1 MNVTAII
8 SEYNPFHNGHLYHLN
23 KARELTNA
31 DYTISVMSG
40 NFLQRGCPA
49 LLDKFT
55 RAKISALCGVDVVFE
70 LPAIYAT
77 ASAEY
82 FAAGAILTI
91 GKLGIVDSVCFGAEC
106 DDISLL
112 TKIAHILIDEPEEFL
127 VRLKNELAKGI
138 SFPKARA
145 IAVSAITNSDSDILN
160 VMEQPNN
167 ILAIEYIKA
176 IIKYNLCL
184 KPIVIKRY
192 KAMYHDVD
200 LNNSISSATAIREE
214 LFKNNNLEN
223 ICNDVPQ
230 DTYKELINKFD
241 VTFPMDSNDF
251 TYFLQHAILTN
262 NRTLSMYTDITD
274 DLSDRILNSYNIDLN
289 FTSLTETVKSKQYTL
304 TRIQRSLLHII
315 LNHQANILN
324 DFINDEYVYYARL
337 LSFNSNSSIV
347 IKHIKEHSDIPVIN
361 KITNVYKSLSNNGK
375 TMLDFDIN
383 CSNIY
388 NQAVYNKFSQIINND
403 YTHNIEI
410 I

>member
-1 MNVTAII
+1 MKVTAII

-23 KARELTNA
+23 KAKELTNA

-55 RAKISALCGVDVVFE
+55 RAKISSLCGVDVVFE

-82 FAAGAILTI
+82 FATGAILTI
-91 GKLGIVDSVCFGAEC
+91 AKLGIVDSVCFGAEC
-106 DDISLL
+106 EDVSLL
-112 TKIAHILIDEPEEFL
+112 TQIAYILIGESEEFL
-127 VRLKNELAKGI
+127 ISLKNELTKGT

-145 IAVSAITNSDSDILN
+145 IAVSKITNSDMDILN

-176 IIKYNLCL
+176 IIKYNLSL
-184 KPIVIKRY
+184 KPVVIKRHV
-192 KAMYHDVD
+192 AMYHDVD

-214 LFKNNNLEN
+214 LFKSNTIEN
-223 ICNDVPQ
+223 ICNDVPNK
-230 DTYKELINKFD
+230 TYTELLNKYNL
-241 VTFPMDSNDF
+241 TFPMDSNDF
-251 TYFLQHAILTN
+251 TQFLQHALLTN
-262 NRTLSMYTDITD
+262 NNLSMYTDISG

-289 FTSLTETVKSKQYTL
+289 FTDLTEAVKSKQYTL
-304 TRIQRSLLHII
+304 TRIQRSLLHIV
-315 LNHQANILN
+315 LNHQSQLLN
-324 DFINDEYVYYARL
+324 NFINDEYVYYARL

-347 IKHIKEHSDIPVIN
+347 IKQIKEHSNIPVIN
-361 KITNVYKSLSNNGK
+361 KITNVYKSLSDNGK
-375 TMLDFDIN
+375 AMLDFDIT

-388 NQAVYNKFSQIINND
+388 NQAVYNKFGQIINND